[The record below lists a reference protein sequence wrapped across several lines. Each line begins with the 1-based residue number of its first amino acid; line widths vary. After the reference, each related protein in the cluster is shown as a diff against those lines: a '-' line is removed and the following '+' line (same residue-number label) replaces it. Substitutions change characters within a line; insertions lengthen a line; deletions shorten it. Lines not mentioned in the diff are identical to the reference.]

1 MKHITSKLLS
11 LLLCLAMLMSMVP
24 AAYAAGTEGTDVTE
38 ANGGA
43 SEQAAATT
51 DAAKV
56 GERGFPTLAAAL
68 DNAQDGATVTLL
80 ADVTE
85 DVTINKTITLDLGGK
100 TLTNTSTGKATISV
114 TCGTVTV
121 KNGTVIG
128 GTSYYN
134 IEVTKNSN
142 ANLTLEG
149 VTATAGNTG
158 SSMIDNWGT
167 MTITSGT
174 YSGGLDVVKSEEG
187 STLNISG
194 GKFTLSYATNGYTGV
209 IFAYGTTTITGGEFI
224 QSLTTTGRWNHPQV
238 VATGVVEGYPA
249 ITKITGGT
257 FTNNMSGEGIFRG
270 IGKGTSDNFE
280 VSGGTF
286 NKSVSDDFFKDGY
299 FAMKNAGG
307 TYDAAGP
314 FAARVNS
321 TAGYST
327 LAEAI
332 AAAKAGDTVTLLTDV
347 EVSEPI
353 TVNTAITL
361 DLGGKTLTSTWAMQS
376 NAAGAARYALV
387 NNAKMKLTNGTFNVG
402 QARGVGAYAGL
413 TLSGITVTQKLTGG
427 HACVAFCADG
437 ATYTVNKESV
447 IKGAYSVS
455 IFANNATVNISN
467 STLEGTGNTLYHNGS
482 NYGLK
487 LTVTSTTIT
496 SSGSCGVYIS
506 GSTSAQSNE
515 ANRNGI
521 GGYQQTSFTNCTI
534 SGAMN
539 GVEVKY
545 TDLTLDGCKVSSTAT
560 GEPSYSQNNDG
571 PAASGFA
578 VVSTDNAM
586 DNTTP
591 KPEGT
596 IIIKGNGS
604 YTGLVGL
611 GALESVK
618 TNYTGFKDETIQ
630 VSGGTFSSEV
640 KPEYCAPGFVPKAND
655 DGTYGVEEYLP
666 VEVWTGYTGTKVAS
680 YKTIAEAAAH
690 LGDHKWIV
698 IAKDYT
704 LTEDFEIPEGVFLDV
719 AKNATLT
726 VAEGVTLTVAANAK
740 RLGVRTD
747 ATLVNNGT
755 IMVCG
760 TSNTNGYV
768 MVQDGGVLDTT
779 KLSVPE
785 DCFLDNNGSN
795 YFATANEN
803 ALYEITYTDG
813 TVKKTADRSHVN
825 KNATQVKLLKDV
837 EVSSWVLSN
846 VADNF
851 VLDLGGHTLSGS
863 KTSGSYVLYAGVN
876 MTIKNGTIQYNAG
889 SEKGAICVYNGATVT
904 IDSTATI
911 DGGSG
916 IDIMMQGETPS
927 HVVLNGTVTTTGAYG
942 FASNGSANSDGNPD
956 TCNITVNA
964 GATIKASKGFAI
976 YHPTLGTV
984 TVNGGTISG
993 HTGIEMC
1000 AGKLVVS
1007 GGSITSTGDNTDAT
1021 GSQNAIL
1028 DGAAI
1033 SIINRNY
1040 PGGVPTAE
1048 ITGGTIKATGT
1059 GMTVKAYDY
1068 KNDTVASWTDVS
1080 NYVNIS
1086 GGTFSSI
1093 PDNMNALCAAG
1104 HIPFKNADGT
1114 YGVTR
1119 PSSGSSG
1126 SYDPTYSVSTPS
1138 KTENGSVTVS
1148 PKSASKGDTVTV
1160 TVKPDSGYV
1169 LETLTVTDKNGN
1181 ELTLKDKGNGKYT
1194 FTMPAGKVEV
1204 KATFMEDNSVLN
1216 FFYDVPNDAYFYE
1229 AVKWAVK
1236 NGITNGVGDN
1246 LFAPGQPCTRAQIV
1260 TFLWRAAGSPA
1271 PKSTVSFADVP
1282 AGSYYAKAVAW
1293 AVENGITLG
1302 TGDGTF
1308 SPNATCTRAQSVT
1321 FMWRSEK
1328 SPAAGTAN
1336 PFADVKSTA
1345 YYADAVLWAV
1355 KENITKGT
1363 TSTTFSP
1370 DADCTRAQIVTFLW
1384 RCKK

>member
-56 GERGFPTLAAAL
+56 GET
-68 DNAQDGATVTLL
+68 
-80 ADVTE
+80 
-85 DVTINKTITLDLGGK
+85 
-100 TLTNTSTGKATISV
+100 
-114 TCGTVTV
+114 
-121 KNGTVIG
+121 
-128 GTSYYN
+128 
-134 IEVTKNSN
+134 
-142 ANLTLEG
+142 
-149 VTATAGNTG
+149 
-158 SSMIDNWGT
+158 
-167 MTITSGT
+167 
-174 YSGGLDVVKSEEG
+174 
-187 STLNISG
+187 
-194 GKFTLSYATNGYTGV
+194 GYT
-209 IFAYGTTTITGGEFI
+209 
-224 QSLTTTGRWNHPQV
+224 
-238 VATGVVEGYPA
+238 
-249 ITKITGGT
+249 
-257 FTNNMSGEGIFRG
+257 
-270 IGKGTSDNFE
+270 
-280 VSGGTF
+280 
-286 NKSVSDDFFKDGY
+286 
-299 FAMKNAGG
+299 
-307 TYDAAGP
+307 
-314 FAARVNS
+314 
-321 TAGYST
+321 T

-332 AAAKAGDTVTLLTDV
+332 AAAKDGDTVKLLADV
-347 EVSEPI
+347 I
-353 TVNTAITL
+353 QNTMLTIDKNITL
-361 DLGGKTLTSTWAMQS
+361 DLNGKNIYNTENIWSDTKQTYELISVEAKVTITGNGSIEAKENDCYTINVKNGNLTIE
-376 NAAGAARYALV
+376 
-387 NNAKMKLTNGTFNVG
+387 NGTFVGNVSVVQVENG
-402 QARGVGAYAGL
+402 TLTISGGEFKLLQKWEGSSKYLINCIDENYENKSAVVDIRGGKFVDFDPNVSPEKKVDGKAPSFVISAGIGVTKDAAGSFTAMPNMAAQIVDTDGNSVAAYA
-413 TLSGITVTQKLTGG
+413 TLQEAVVAAENGQTVKLLSDVTEIVTIPKDKTITLDLNGKNIGVTSG
-427 HACVAFCADG
+427 CAI
-437 ATYTVNKESV
+437 VNK
-447 IKGAYSVS
+447 
-455 IFANNATVNISN
+455 
-467 STLEGTGNTLYHNGS
+467 GT
-482 NYGLK
+482 
-487 LTVTSTTIT
+487 LTVTGSGNVTTSADESAAVANFPDAIATLNGGTYSSSNWYVIKNLGTMTIDGPVTVKKSDDSTDTSSLIDNGWYGNVTNDLSQTYPTSSVEVKLTIKNGAFEGKSGSASCSVVKNDDYGVLEITGGTFDSTSNTGTSNATTILNWN
-496 SSGSCGVYIS
+496 V
-506 GSTSAQSNE
+506 A
-515 ANRNGI
+515 
-521 GGYQQTSFTNCTI
+521 TI
-534 SGAMN
+534 SG
-539 GVEVKY
+539 GTFK
-545 TDLTLDGCKVSSTAT
+545 G
-560 GEPSYSQNNDG
+560 SYPIS
-571 PAASGFA
+571 
-578 VVSTDNAM
+578 
-586 DNTTP
+586 
-591 KPEGT
+591 
-596 IIIKGNGS
+596 NGS
-604 YTGLVGL
+604 YDNAADQGKLTITGGNFSGTSSLFGQAQGGTS
-611 GALESVK
+611 GAGKV
-618 TNYTGFKDETIQ
+618 TITDGSFNAPQ
-630 VSGGTFSSEV
+630 FGAFDYAVEISGGTFSSAV
-640 KPEYCAPGFVPKAND
+640 LPEYCADGFVPTQNT
-655 DGTYGVEEYLP
+655 DGSYGVQEYKP
-666 VEVWTGYTGTKVAS
+666 IEVWTGYSSTKVAS

-719 AKNATLT
+719 AKDATLT

-760 TSNTNGYV
+760 TSYSKGYV

-863 KTSGSYVLYAGVN
+863 KTSGYYVLYAGVN
-876 MTIKNGTIQYNAG
+876 MTIKNGTIKYNAG
-889 SEKGAICVYNGATVT
+889 SEKGAICVDNGATVT

-916 IDIMMQGETPS
+916 IGIMMQGETPS

-1068 KNDTVASWTDVS
+1068 KNDRVASWTDVS
-1080 NYVNIS
+1080 NYVDIS

-1104 HIPFKNADGT
+1104 YIPFKNADGT

-1148 PKSASKGDTVTV
+1148 PKNASKGDTVTV

-1181 ELTLKDKGNGKYT
+1181 ELTLKDKGDGKYT

-1236 NGITNGVGDN
+1236 NGITDGVGDN

-1321 FMWRSEK
+1321 FLYR
-1328 SPAAGTAN
+1328 ALGTAPTTVN
-1336 PFADVKSTA
+1336 GFTDVAANAFYT
-1345 YYADAVLWAV
+1345 DAVAWAV
-1355 KENITKGT
+1355 ENGVTNGT
-1363 TSTTFSP
+1363 TDSTFSP
-1370 DADCTRAQIVTFLW
+1370 NNGCTRAQIVTFLF
-1384 RCKK
+1384 RAYQGK